1 MFWGYF
7 GYGWNLGIILVA
19 GSKLSKEFPKG
30 PSLGHWYNIF
40 INDIFLFIENI
51 TLYNYADDNTASYA
65 NENLST
71 MKSILENESKIC

>member
-19 GSKLSKEFPKG
+19 GSKL
-30 PSLGHWYNIF
+30 SLGHWYNIF